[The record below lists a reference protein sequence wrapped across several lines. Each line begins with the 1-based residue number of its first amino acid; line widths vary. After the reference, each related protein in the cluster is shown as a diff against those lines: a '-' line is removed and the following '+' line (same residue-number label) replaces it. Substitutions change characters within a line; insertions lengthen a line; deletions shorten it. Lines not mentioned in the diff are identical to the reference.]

1 MKRHVEF
8 GWCGVGDRTKPE
20 EEDEERETNSNGGV
34 AFTPPTPSG
43 GNATWFYFTTQL
55 TTLISKSIVKVFTL
69 DEYFYQ
75 PCIYKFLCLKSTHA
89 RG

>member
-43 GNATWFYFTTQL
+43 GNAT
-55 TTLISKSIVKVFTL
+55 
-69 DEYFYQ
+69 
-75 PCIYKFLCLKSTHA
+75 
-89 RG
+89 